1 MHQKLTGQFRINQ
14 TNMKVICFKS
24 GYMQGCSYPFKK
36 TINIKI
42 TIFRHKDNMEKL
54 IFKKKES
61 SISTTTTHA
70 IRMRVARSSSKRSQK
85 VSSDSFFSFTILFFL
100 IFWFISRI
108 LQVFFHPVHT
118 VFKIFHA
125 FSESLHQ
132 FRNLLP
138 QIIKV

>member
-54 IFKKKES
+54 I
-61 SISTTTTHA
+61 
-70 IRMRVARSSSKRSQK
+70 V
-85 VSSDSFFSFTILFFL
+85 TILFSALTRMFPKPT
-100 IFWFISRI
+100 FA
-108 LQVFFHPVHT
+108 P
-118 VFKIFHA
+118 
-125 FSESLHQ
+125 
-132 FRNLLP
+132 
-138 QIIKV
+138 